1 MQCPLCGFIFDETE
15 MSCHASCAF
24 NKGCAI
30 ICCPNCGYQVTDE
43 SKSRLARLARRVFD
57 RRSNVEVGE
66 TPLCQLSAL
75 HPGQVG
81 RVVTLQ
87 SSTRQEQL
95 NVFGLIPGAQ
105 VTLQQKH
112 PAYVIRVGFTELAI
126 DREIADRVVVE
137 VEG

>member
-1 MQCPLCGFIFDETE
+1 MQCPLCGFTFDEAE
-15 MSCHASCAF
+15 MSCHTSCAF

-43 SKSRLARLARRVFD
+43 SKSRLARLARKVFE
-57 RRSNVEVGE
+57 RRSNVEVAE

-75 HPGQVG
+75 RPGQVG
-81 RVVTLQ
+81 KVV
-87 SSTRQEQL
+87 STRQEQL
-95 NVFGLIPGAQ
+95 HVFGLIPGAQ

-112 PAYVIRVGFTELAI
+112 PAYVIRVGFTELAL

-137 VEG
+137 VER